1 MRKTLEEVK
10 PELDNFM
17 VWYWI
22 KWVLMLAF
30 KLLIDI
36 PFIIIGP
43 IMAILQWRGLVHDNP
58 VEGIFIACVF
68 SLFIIP
74 DLYFTILVP
83 WFGTRSRDFP
93 VWIDDWKSAK
103 GAREEEG
110 LYLTVWRYI

>member
-1 MRKTLEEVK
+1 MRRTLEGVK

-17 VWYWI
+17 KWYWI
-22 KWVLMLAF
+22 KWILMLAF

-43 IMAILQWRGLVHDNP
+43 IMAILQWRGLVHNNP

-74 DLYFTILVP
+74 DLFATIRAP
-83 WFGTRSRDFP
+83 WKGGGRDLP
-93 VWIDDWKSAK
+93 VWMEDCRSAK
-103 GAREEEG
+103 EEREDRG
-110 LYLTVWRYI
+110 LYLTIWRYM